1 MHLKDVRSFGSEG
14 RRGADQGEIPA
25 HDTVQPTV
33 IFKVDHIKDFKI
45 VKRPPAEIKQKELDS
60 MAIMDDAIMA
70 ATGIK
75 EKTRTPAK
83 TPQPSNGQ
91 TQPQPQPQTQEQ

>member
-1 MHLKDVRSFGSEG
+1 MHLKEVRSFGSEG

-45 VKRPPAEIKQKELDS
+45 VKRPPPETPKPAEVTLAS
-60 MAIMDDAIMA
+60 MDDAIVPQVKKPA
-70 ATGIK
+70 PAVV
-75 EKTRTPAK
+75 EKPA
-83 TPQPSNGQ
+83 P
-91 TQPQPQPQTQEQ
+91 

>member
-14 RRGADQGEIPA
+14 RRPELGEIPA

-45 VKRPPAEIKQKELDS
+45 VRRPPSEKKQPENSFTQDPAIVASSAQAERPK
-60 MAIMDDAIMA
+60 
-70 ATGIK
+70 
-75 EKTRTPAK
+75 
-83 TPQPSNGQ
+83 
-91 TQPQPQPQTQEQ
+91 

>member
-14 RRGADQGEIPA
+14 RRGAEQGEIPA

-45 VKRPPAEIKQKELDS
+45 VKRPPSEKNT
-60 MAIMDDAIMA
+60 MAAMDDAIVD
-70 ATGIK
+70 
-75 EKTRTPAK
+75 RSV
-83 TPQPSNGQ
+83 QPTNK
-91 TQPQPQPQTQEQ
+91 QPEPT